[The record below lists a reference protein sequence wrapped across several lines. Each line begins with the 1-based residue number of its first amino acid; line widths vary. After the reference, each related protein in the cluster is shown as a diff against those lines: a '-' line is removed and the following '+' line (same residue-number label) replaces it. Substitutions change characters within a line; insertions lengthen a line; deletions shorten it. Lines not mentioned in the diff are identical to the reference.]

1 MVDDGLRGGEARAM
15 VDVRGKDRS
24 RTMRGVIWVWDLAP
38 AARPEE
44 GGWRKRIAMGGIIGS
59 WCGGGIYS

>member
-15 VDVRGKDRS
+15 VDVRGKDPS

-38 AARPEE
+38 AGWPEE
-44 GGWRKRIAMGGIIGS
+44 DG
-59 WCGGGIYS
+59 